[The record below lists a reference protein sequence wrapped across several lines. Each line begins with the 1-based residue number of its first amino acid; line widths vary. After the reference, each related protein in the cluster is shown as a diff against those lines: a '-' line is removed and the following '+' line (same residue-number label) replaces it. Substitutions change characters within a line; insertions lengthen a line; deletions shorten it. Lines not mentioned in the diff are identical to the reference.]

1 MFSFEDVEAV
11 EDCESIE
18 DVEADVSADVVRVPS
33 ISGKA
38 RRRVVNVVMTMQIVI
53 SMNGIVSCDA
63 ATLSSGT
70 PANIMPVT
78 KSGAM
83 VVPNELTAH
92 VKFILC
98 TALVPGNG

>member
-1 MFSFEDVEAV
+1 MLSSV
-11 EDCESIE
+11 
-18 DVEADVSADVVRVPS
+18 ADRVPS
-33 ISGKA
+33 MSGKA
-38 RRRVVNVVMTMQIVI
+38 SRRVVIVVTIMQSVMSIK
-53 SMNGIVSCDA
+53 GKVSCEA
-63 ATLSSGT
+63 STLSRGT

-78 KSGAM
+78 KSGAI

>member
-1 MFSFEDVEAV
+1 MFTAEDAEEVASDDE
-11 EDCESIE
+11 E
-18 DVEADVSADVVRVPS
+18 RMPS
-33 ISGKA
+33 MSGKA
-38 RRRVVNVVMTMQIVI
+38 SRRVVNVVTTIQIVMSI
-53 SMNGIVSCDA
+53 KGRVSCDA
-63 ATLSSGT
+63 VTLSRGT